1 LECSYP
7 HRVNETRVLI
17 LITTE
22 SEDQKIVLDLEN
34 KAVRVTALTL
44 RLSNITISKIILVTN
59 TL

>member
-7 HRVNETRVLI
+7 HRVEETRVLI
-17 LITTE
+17 LITIE
-22 SEDQKIVLDLEN
+22 SEDQEIVLDLEN

>member
-7 HRVNETRVLI
+7 HRVKETRVLI

-22 SEDQKIVLDLEN
+22 SEDQEIVLDLEN

>member
-7 HRVNETRVLI
+7 HRVKETRVLI
-17 LITTE
+17 LITIE
-22 SEDQKIVLDLEN
+22 SEDQEIVLDLEN